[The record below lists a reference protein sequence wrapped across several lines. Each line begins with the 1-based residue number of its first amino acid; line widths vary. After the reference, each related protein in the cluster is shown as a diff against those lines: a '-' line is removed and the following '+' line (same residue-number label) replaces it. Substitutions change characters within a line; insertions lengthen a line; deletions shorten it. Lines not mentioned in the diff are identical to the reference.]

1 MSGSVSVIQ
10 VMGYWFGTWLSC
22 NRTTFPIWKFL
33 DVPFY
38 LVLYCSV
45 TKIPFLHLDQ
55 NSFSTWHH
63 LLLEYKSGLLKFP
76 GGGIS
81 TFDLMVDVLLGEIGI
96 WLSASIMASTVA
108 CLELT
113 TASTSPISVLRG
125 SSSNILP
132 CVLMKAANTWLADLI
147 CSQMSPIWLL
157 AGGFLSY
164 TIQSETF
171 EEIAFI
177 VLHPLESYQQFLFC
191 SHKVPTIV
199 RSYHPN
205 FAPSS
210 DVSSQSLYKGICL
223 HTITNFKGNSS
234 AS

>member
-171 EEIAFI
+171 FWRNCFYCGASLGKLSA
-177 VLHPLESYQQFLFC
+177 VPFLFPQ
-191 SHKVPTIV
+191 S
-199 RSYHPN
+199 SYHCQIL
-205 FAPSS
+205 SS
-210 DVSSQSLYKGICL
+210 EFCPFFWCIFSKLV
-223 HTITNFKGNSS
+223 
-234 AS
+234 